1 MGKIRIILLICLIC
15 SFSRLTAQEFSLT
28 LIRTEKLTYETRDL
42 WNLIIQNASQT
53 TPAVYLQAYITEV
66 KNGRVFEVR
75 SADFI
80 LDNGTTQFNTSNYS
94 VLLPEQVL
102 FQKQNFRD
110 HVIRTSSFPNGE
122 YEICVYLFDSKTTQI
137 LAKDCY
143 DILQLG
149 TTPPYLVAPYDQDTV
164 RETFPFFI
172 WSPPAPQPANTQ
184 VTYTLSIFEIYKQQ
198 TYISAAQT
206 NPAWQRA
213 ENLNTPL
220 FQYGIDL
227 RQFIP
232 GNRYSWYVT
241 AYING
246 LEASQSEIWQFI
258 YQPEEEPAEE
268 EATTKKKRRPD
279 VIYYQLAD
287 NPNKEWYFSNKDELN
302 FIFVNQNAI
311 NKVPYRIIDYQGNL
325 IKYDRLDVG
334 YGYNF
339 ISLDLSEIKDLKK
352 DGYFILE
359 IKAVTNPKK
368 YLTFRYLPKT
378 K

>member
-1 MGKIRIILLICLIC
+1 MGKIRIILLIWLIC
-15 SFSRLTAQEFSLT
+15 SFSELIAQEFNLT

-53 TPAVYLQAYITEV
+53 TPSVYLQAYITEV

-227 RQFIP
+227 RQFIT
-232 GNRYSWYVT
+232 GNRYSWFVT
-241 AYING
+241 AFING
-246 LEASQSEIWQFI
+246 LEAGHSEIWQFV
-258 YQPEEEPAEE
+258 YQPEQITNEENAQ
-268 EATTKKKRRPD
+268 KKKSKTPGT
-279 VIYYQLAD
+279 IYYRLSD
-287 NPNKEWYFSNKDELN
+287 KPFTNKYILKKDILN
-302 FIFVNQNAI
+302 FVFINQNTI
-311 NKVPYRIIDYQGNL
+311 NEVPYRIVDFQGNIL
-325 IKYDRLDVG
+325 YQDQLSVD
-334 YGYNF
+334 YGQNF
-339 ISLDLSEIKDLKK
+339 ISINLKDIENIKKNDPMV
-352 DGYFILE
+352 LE
-359 IKAVTNPKK
+359 IRDISTPKQFLSFK
-368 YLTFRYLPKT
+368 YSPDEK
-378 K
+378 